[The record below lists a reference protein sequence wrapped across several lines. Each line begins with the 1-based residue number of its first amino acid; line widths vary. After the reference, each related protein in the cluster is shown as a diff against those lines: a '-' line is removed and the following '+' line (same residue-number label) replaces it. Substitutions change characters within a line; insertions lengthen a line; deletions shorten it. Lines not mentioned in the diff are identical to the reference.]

1 MLEIALDA
9 ITLVAQD
16 GLDEIKKVH
25 RGKEPDLVA
34 VFRDLQKVQNL
45 CRLIKDAK
53 KENQK

>member
-1 MLEIALDA
+1 MLEIALEA
-9 ITLVAQD
+9 ITLCAQD

-45 CRLIKDAK
+45 CRLIKDANN
-53 KENQK
+53 ES